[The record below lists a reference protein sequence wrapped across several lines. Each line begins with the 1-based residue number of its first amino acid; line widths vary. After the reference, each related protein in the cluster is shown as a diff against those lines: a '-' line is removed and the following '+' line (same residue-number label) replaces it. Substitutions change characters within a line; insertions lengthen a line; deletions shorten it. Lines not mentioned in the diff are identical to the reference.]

1 MTPLHRRRPA
11 AIMVCM
17 SVTYYNMLILE
28 HRAEIQE
35 QMCAMEE
42 LLIAC
47 IVACLPPD
55 VLESSDEHPLKQE
68 KVEMLDKME

>member
-1 MTPLHRRRPA
+1 MTSLHRRRPA
-11 AIMVCM
+11 AI
-17 SVTYYNMLILE
+17 LE
-28 HRAEIQE
+28 RRVEIQE

-47 IVACLPPD
+47 IVACLPPG
-55 VLESSDEHPLKQE
+55 LESSDEHPLKQE